1 MNNDTLQSAEQI
13 NKANKQ
19 TLTQFMR
26 DNGISHITLQFDG
39 CGDSGQIEEVAA
51 YPEDKQ
57 DLIHSEIATIRH
69 HHKYSNDKWE
79 LVTETIQAD
88 VSSLAED
95 VAYYVLEQRHGGWE
109 INEGS
114 YGKIVI
120 NADGSGSIEYNERV
134 VTTEYSECEF

>member
-13 NKANKQ
+13 NKANKE

-39 CGDSGQIEEVAA
+39 CGDSGQIEEVAIF
-51 YPEDKQ
+51 PEDKQ
-57 DLIHSEIATIRH
+57 SLIHSEITTIRTRH
-69 HHKYSNDKWE
+69 EYSGDKWK
-79 LVTETIQAD
+79 LVTENFQAD
-88 VSSLAED
+88 VSYLAED

-114 YGKIVI
+114 YGRIVI
-120 NADGSGSIEYNERV
+120 NANGSGSIEYNERV
-134 VTTEYSECEF
+134 VTTEYSECDF